1 MSTVLNSRWVSV
13 SLLQVRIFLPAAM
26 QFRNLWVGVGAQH
39 ARCRV
44 QVPRTGNEDSGIV
57 EGGASVISSRG
68 AAIFIFAIIGY
79 MQVSQPQYV
88 DPLQYITSSHAGSTN
103 PTQSGCRFYKY
114 VNGSQPKILMP
125 IRYGPYRN
133 ASSCHVLVCYGA
145 VARTGTQHYNS

>member
-26 QFRNLWVGVGAQH
+26 QFRSLWLGWGHSTH
-39 ARCRV
+39 AAEYKC
-44 QVPRTGNEDSGIV
+44 TELGMKILGLWSG
-57 EGGASVISSRG
+57 ELLISSRG

-88 DPLQYITSSHAGSTN
+88 DPMQYITSSHAGSTN
-103 PTQSGCRFYKY
+103 PTQSGCRFYRY
-114 VNGSQPKILMP
+114 INGSQPKILMP

-133 ASSCHVLVCYGA
+133 ASSCRVLVCYGA
-145 VARTGTQHYNS
+145 VARTGTWHYNS